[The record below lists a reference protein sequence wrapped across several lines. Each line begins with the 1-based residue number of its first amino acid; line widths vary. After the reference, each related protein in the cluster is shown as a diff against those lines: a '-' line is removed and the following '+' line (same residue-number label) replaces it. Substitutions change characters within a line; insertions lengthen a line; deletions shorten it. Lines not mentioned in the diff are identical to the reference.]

1 MTNNKELFMKWIQIL
16 FYVQCA
22 VLVIT
27 LIAKLPFVGSWF
39 SWVIRLTT
47 IATIFVLYK
56 LSPLNTRYLKASIFM
71 GVTILTTIFLKG
83 LGVLAIVG
91 MICSI
96 IATYQEFMGHSEMMK
111 EADAKLSKNWN
122 SLFNWELWGG
132 FLIGGI
138 TVPIVVAIVLA
149 GPSNVELATG
159 ITQIFTDGFSI
170 ILNIVYLVLLKRML
184 TVYATYEPKVEE
196 EVNNEI
202 LKY

>member
-16 FYVQCA
+16 FYVQCVA
-22 VLVIT
+22 FVLT
-27 LIAKLPFVGSWF
+27 LIAMLPFVGSWF
-39 SWVIRLTT
+39 SWLIRITT

-71 GVTILTTIFLKG
+71 GAALVSTIFLKG

-91 MICSI
+91 MICSLV
-96 IATYQEFMGHSEMMK
+96 ALYQEYMGHSELLK
-111 EADAKLSKNWN
+111 DADAKLSKNWN

-149 GPSNVELATG
+149 GPANIELATG
-159 ITQIFTDGFSI
+159 VTQVFADGFSI

-184 TVYATYEPKVEE
+184 TVYANYEPKVEE

-202 LKY
+202 SD

>member
-1 MTNNKELFMKWIQIL
+1 MTNNKELFMKWIQNL
-16 FYVQCA
+16 FYVQCVA
-22 VLVIT
+22 FVLT
-27 LIAKLPFVGSWF
+27 LIAMLPFVGSWF
-39 SWVIRLTT
+39 SWLIRLTT

-71 GVTILTTIFLKG
+71 GATILTTIFLKG

-91 MICSI
+91 MICVI
-96 IATYQEFMGHSEMMK
+96 IATYQEYMGHSEMMK
-111 EADAKLSKNWN
+111 EADAKLSNNWN

-149 GPSNVELATG
+149 GPANVELATG
-159 ITQIFTDGFSI
+159 VTQVFADGFSI

-184 TVYATYEPKVEE
+184 TVYANYEPKVEE

-202 LKY
+202 SD

>member
-56 LSPLNTRYLKASIFM
+56 LSLVNARYLKAAIFM
-71 GVTILTTIFLKG
+71 GVTLLTTVFLRG
-83 LGVLAIVG
+83 L
-91 MICSI
+91 
-96 IATYQEFMGHSEMMK
+96 GHSEMM
-111 EADAKLSKNWN
+111 EEVDARLSKNWR

-149 GPSNVELATG
+149 GPANVELATG
-159 ITQIFTDGFSI
+159 VTQVFTDGFSI

-184 TVYATYEPKVEE
+184 TAYASYEPQVEDVGSE
-196 EVNNEI
+196 DI
-202 LKY
+202 